1 LLTSKDRYQ
10 TYTGRPRTELKA
22 QAMPW
27 TEPIANSNE
36 LQRCIRDLI
45 ALSTLPAAWQNYD
58 MRQIG
63 SSIVAALTSMLDAD
77 FVFIALPGHGN
88 PLIAELARSNP
99 KLNPANLRRVRM
111 MLQRAKA
118 TLGSAQE
125 FVVADASGGG
135 DLHVITA
142 PIGFGGDATL
152 AAGSF
157 RGTFPT
163 KTEKLLINTGA
174 NQAAIAFQ
182 QWLGDAEKRR
192 FTAIVQRTT
201 DFVGITSL
209 SGQIQYINP
218 AGLQWVGLAALDD
231 ALRLHVLDFVSQ
243 QHRKIVQDELWPQVL
258 STGRWNGELDL
269 RHFGSGIPIPFLVD
283 CFRIDD
289 PRTGE
294 PMNVATVSRDLSE
307 QKISEAALRHL
318 NESLERHVEERTFEL
333 AEANK
338 RLVAEKLER
347 AQADLRF
354 QRLQNELFH
363 AARLT
368 AAGQMAAALAHELNQ
383 PLTAVVN
390 SVNAAKRVLT
400 REDRVNLL
408 IAQEITEEAAE
419 QALRASEIV
428 RSLRQFLTRD
438 EKERR
443 LELLPSMIEE
453 ASALALNSIAPMA
466 VRLRF
471 GFDDAARSV
480 LVNRVQIQQVMVNL
494 IRNAAE
500 AMADQES
507 REVTLAT
514 KALDDGTIEVAIA
527 DIGPGIPGDIAARLF
542 EPFVS
547 TKHDGM
553 GLGLSISRSI
563 IEAHDGRLIA
573 EPNPGGGTIFRF
585 TLPSEGMVS
594 DGVVN
599 ADD

>member
-1 LLTSKDRYQ
+1 
-10 TYTGRPRTELKA
+10 
-22 QAMPW
+22 MPW
-27 TEPIANSNE
+27 TDPLANSTE
-36 LQRCIRDLI
+36 LRRCIRDLV

-63 SSIVAALTSMLDAD
+63 SSIAAALISMLDAD
-77 FVFIALPGHGN
+77 FVLIVIPDDGDQFIT
-88 PLIAELARSNP
+88 ELARSSP
-99 KLNPANLRRVRM
+99 KLDPETLKRVRS
-111 MLQRAKA
+111 MLQREKA
-118 TLGSAQE
+118 TLDRSLE
-125 FVVADASGGG
+125 FIIADESGGS
-135 DLHVITA
+135 DLHVISA

-152 AAGSF
+152 AAGSI

-163 KTEKLLINTGA
+163 RTERLLLNTGA

-192 FTAIVQRTT
+192 FTALVQRTT
-201 DFVGITSL
+201 DFVGIASL
-209 SGQIQYINP
+209 GGQIQYVNP
-218 AGLQWVGLAALDD
+218 AGLQLVGLGALDD
-231 ALRLHVLDFVSQ
+231 ALRLHVLDFVSPQ
-243 QHRKIVQDELWPQVL
+243 YRRKVQDELWPLVL
-258 STGRWNGELDL
+258 RTGRWKGELDL
-269 RHFGSGIPIPFLVD
+269 RHFRSGVPLSFLVD

-307 QKISEAALRHL
+307 QKASEAVLRHL
-318 NESLERHVEERTFEL
+318 NESLERRVEERTFEL

-354 QRLQNELFH
+354 QKLQNELFH

-383 PLTAVVN
+383 PLTAIVN
-390 SVNAAKRVLT
+390 SVNATKRLLT
-400 REDRVNLL
+400 REGRVNLL
-408 IAQEITEEAAE
+408 IAQEASEEAAE

-428 RSLRQFLTRD
+428 RSLGQFLIRD

-443 LELLPSMIEE
+443 IETLPTMIEE
-453 ASALALNSIAPMA
+453 ASALALSSIAPMV

-471 GFDDAARSV
+471 EFDDSAWGV
-480 LVNRVQIQQVMVNL
+480 LVNRVQIQQVIVNL
-494 IRNAAE
+494 VRNAFE
-500 AMADQES
+500 AMADQEF

-514 KALDDGTIEVAIA
+514 RIVDDGMVEVAVA
-527 DIGPGIPGDIAARLF
+527 DVGPGIPDQIAGQLF

-547 TKHDGM
+547 TKQDGM

-563 IEAHDGRLIA
+563 IEAHGGRLTA

-585 TLPSEGMVS
+585 TLPS
-594 DGVVN
+594 DGAV
-599 ADD
+599 DGD